1 MEPRQ
6 FIHDEIKPVVEWL
19 DRLEQQLKL
28 LSDLKE
34 QMSGLE
40 NSLQF
45 VSRRIDDVYQVSL
58 PALAKHVEKVAT
70 DLVMHTM
77 DIDVHRRK

>member
-1 MEPRQ
+1 
-6 FIHDEIKPVVEWL
+6 
-19 DRLEQQLKL
+19 
-28 LSDLKE
+28 
-34 QMSGLE
+34 MSGLE

-58 PALAKHVEKVAT
+58 PALATHVEKVAT
-70 DLVMHTM
+70 DLVETM

>member
-1 MEPRQ
+1 
-6 FIHDEIKPVVEWL
+6 
-19 DRLEQQLKL
+19 
-28 LSDLKE
+28 
-34 QMSGLE
+34 MSGLE

-45 VSRRIDDVYQVSL
+45 VSRRMDYVYQVSL